1 MPSVKMI
8 LPPQLFA
15 VRISGALRRKTALH
29 APSVFSDA
37 VQFLDTF
44 RAGMFDLIFMD
55 IQLSVLNGVEAAR
68 RLRKTDPS
76 VSLVFVTDLK
86 NRVSSF

>member
-1 MPSVKMI
+1 MI

-15 VRISGALRRKTALH
+15 VRISGDLRRKTALH
-29 APSVFSDA
+29 APLVFFSDA

-55 IQLSVLNGVEAAR
+55 IQMPVLNGMEAAR